1 VGDDALCFIS
11 WLYLEL
17 PKSSSSKRW
26 KVGESLVGD
35 NLIGFSLLMFGDDF
49 VASEFDS
56 DIVTGVIS
64 VES

>member
-1 VGDDALCFIS
+1 
-11 WLYLEL
+11 
-17 PKSSSSKRW
+17 
-26 KVGESLVGD
+26 VGEPLVGD
-35 NLIGFSLLMFGDDF
+35 NLMGFSLLMFGDDF